1 MNREERRTEQ
11 KLRKRRVRWLD
22 KERKR
27 DEAIDKIVAQLEED
41 FDEDE
46 VDNAKAFVV
55 DYLTGSGLFSQFEEA
70 IDGES
75 LEKISGNYGLETADG
90 IYILDMLEDIFSA
103 EKEED
108 SKTND

>member
-11 KLRKRRVRWLD
+11 KLRKRRVRWLE

-27 DEAIDKIVAQLEED
+27 DETLDKIATQLEED

-46 VDNAKAFVV
+46 VEVAKAFFV
-55 DYLTGSGLFSQFEEA
+55 DFMTNSGPFSQFKEG

-75 LEKISGNYGLETADG
+75 LEKISEDYGLEPADG
-90 IYILDMLEDIFSA
+90 IYILDILEDIFSA